1 MDIEKE
7 ISDIKTRNIRVE
19 TDKAWEKSFTRR
31 FFISAMTY
39 IVALIWLL
47 MIHDTMPWL
56 KAFVPVIGYILST
69 LSLPIIKNSWAKK
82 YYKT

>member
-7 ISDIKTRNIRVE
+7 INEIKLRNSRVE

-39 IVALIWLL
+39 VIALIWLL
-47 MIHDTMPWL
+47 MIHDTIPWL

-69 LSLPIIKNSWAKK
+69 LSLPFIKNWWLAK
-82 YYKT
+82 

>member
-1 MDIEKE
+1 M
-7 ISDIKTRNIRVE
+7 TFGN
-19 TDKAWEKSFTRR
+19 KADTRR

-39 IVALIWLL
+39 VIALIWLL
-47 MIHDTMPWL
+47 MIHDTIPSL

-82 YYKT
+82 YIKT